1 VSLISSIADFLKP
14 TPTPTPKVRKAL
26 ERVGEIVDPLL
37 KSAPGFERELAPAVE
52 HVLGYCEGL
61 IAALSKAAERFR
73 EYEYSHAAKGS
84 IDGDHPEAEVKR
96 AILLAIDRMQE
107 RVRAET
113 ERCEGIVAA
122 RKPGAIAR
130 WPRCV
135 KSPSPHTGAQ
145 DHDRAS

>member
-1 VSLISSIADFLKP
+1 MEQIYRTLYGI
-14 TPTPTPKVRKAL
+14 VRDRD
-26 ERVGEIVDPLL
+26 EWREQHENLL
-37 KSAPGFERELAPAVE
+37 SVRQCDLDA
-52 HVLGYCEGL
+52 
-61 IAALSKAAERFR
+61 
-73 EYEYSHAAKGS
+73 
-84 IDGDHPEAEVKR
+84 
-96 AILLAIDRMQE
+96 MQE